1 MLKETTETSLMGSN
15 SRLTDYVLDALS
27 TAPRSLSWMN
37 GVCFC
42 LMKQFSTNVESGVFK
57 LAVTWNENSSV
68 FILS

>member
-15 SRLTDYVLDALS
+15 SRLTDYVPN
-27 TAPRSLSWMN
+27 APSSLSWMN

-42 LMKQFSTNVESGVFK
+42 LMKQFSTNVESGALK

-68 FILS
+68 FYIELRQ